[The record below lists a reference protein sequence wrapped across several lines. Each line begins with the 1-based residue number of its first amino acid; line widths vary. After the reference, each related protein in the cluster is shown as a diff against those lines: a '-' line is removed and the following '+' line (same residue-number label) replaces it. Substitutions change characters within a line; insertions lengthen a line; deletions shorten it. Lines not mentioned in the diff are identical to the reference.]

1 MAVVHGYALFDVS
14 HPLVGTAR
22 NANYYAMTA
31 SLDLVIYAAVKPIF
45 KIYFIVAMGFYL
57 ARRNILTVSTC
68 RDISDLIVTAIM
80 PCLIFYNIVLYLKS
94 SDIKFIGI
102 VFFEGT
108 MLFSVG
114 ALLALATHYVCKLP
128 KQWLGGLIS
137 VGLFPNISDLPI
149 AYLQTLA
156 TTGDLFSTADGNKG
170 VAYVCIFLAS
180 QVFYQFSL
188 GLYKLIRYDFRD
200 QLDDEEAAPAP
211 ASPPASDADTSA
223 SKSSGGAN
231 SARETPNEAC
241 NNDADVDVGDITDL
255 LLLDSN
261 ESRVSARR
269 TVRSAASASQQHNQ
283 FLEKAE
289 SHHLGTSRARA
300 STLSPTTSHA
310 LNPQAL
316 RTADLRMM
324 PSQDMSDVIHEYSE
338 FDRLRSTSECGVA
351 AVGSPVAA
359 PPGRVRRAGR
369 HVVGVLKNFLMPNSM
384 SLIISLAIAMA
395 PPLKALFV
403 ASSFDMPNAPDKKP
417 PLSFVVDTTSYVGA
431 ASVPLGLLV
440 LGATI
445 ARLNVT
451 SMPPGFWK
459 TALAI
464 TACRLVVL
472 PVFGIGLVKGLKNAG
487 WFGDD
492 KLIQFV
498 SVLEYGL
505 PNATALVYFTAFYTD
520 PTAPDHLQMDCLAI
534 CLIAQYSVLFIT
546 LPILVTYT
554 LKVQLGF

>member
-1 MAVVHGYALFDVS
+1 
-14 HPLVGTAR
+14 
-22 NANYYAMTA
+22 MTA

-200 QLDDEEAAPAP
+200 QLDDEEAAPA
-211 ASPPASDADTSA
+211 SPQASDADTGE
-223 SKSSGGAN
+223 SKGSG
-231 SARETPNEAC
+231 ETPNEAC
-241 NNDADVDVGDITDL
+241 ASAHAGAYTNDVDADVDVGDITDL

-269 TVRSAASASQQHNQ
+269 TVRSAVSASQQHNQ

-289 SHHLGTSRARA
+289 SHHLGTSRPRA

-324 PSQDMSDVIHEYSE
+324 PSQDISDVIHEYSE
-338 FDRLRSTSECGVA
+338 FDRLRSHEVRRLVTLTSECGVA

-359 PPGRVRRAGR
+359 PPGRLRRAGR

-403 ASSFDMPNAPDKKP
+403 ASAFDMPNAPDKKP
-417 PLSFVVDTTSYVGA
+417 PLSFVIDTTSYVGA

-445 ARLNVT
+445 ARLKVT

-459 TALAI
+459 TALMI

-472 PVFGIGLVKGLKNAG
+472 PVFGIGLVKGLKTAG